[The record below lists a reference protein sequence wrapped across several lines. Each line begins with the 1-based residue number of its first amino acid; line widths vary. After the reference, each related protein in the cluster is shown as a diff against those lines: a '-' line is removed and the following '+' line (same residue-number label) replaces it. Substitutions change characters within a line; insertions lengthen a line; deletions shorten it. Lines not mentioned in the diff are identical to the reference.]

1 MGGVKVSIARD
12 VQRIC
17 VYAAVALLIGV
28 PVSRTSAKDDA
39 VSVRP
44 MPKMQFQWKE
54 HTRLSWSD
62 FQGPVTT
69 VQQESAAA
77 TCCSIGFRT
86 NTSSDG
92 RTEVEVY
99 NTFYV
104 NKSWVKEDARIQS
117 ILDHE
122 QGHFDLC
129 EIYTRKLKQRIAAI
143 DMNADGVKQQLMH
156 IYSEVSSEYEARQ
169 QAYELETTHGT
180 VMAEQKRW
188 QQMIADELM

>member
-1 MGGVKVSIARD
+1 MGEINVSTTKSVR
-12 VQRIC
+12 RFC
-17 VYAAVALLIGV
+17 VYAIAALFMGFPVAQ
-28 PVSRTSAKDDA
+28 SFAKDDVA
-39 VSVRP
+39 VITAA
-44 MPKMQFQWKE
+44 PKMQFQWRE

-62 FQGPVTT
+62 FQGPVTAAER
-69 VQQESAAA
+69 ESAAA

-86 NTSSDG
+86 NMLADG

-99 NTFYV
+99 NTFYA

-129 EIYTRKLKQRIAAI
+129 EVYTRKLKQRIAMV
-143 DMNADGVKQQLMH
+143 DMNTTGVKQELMR

-180 VMAEQKRW
+180 IIAEQKRW
-188 QQMIADELM
+188 QQMIASELM